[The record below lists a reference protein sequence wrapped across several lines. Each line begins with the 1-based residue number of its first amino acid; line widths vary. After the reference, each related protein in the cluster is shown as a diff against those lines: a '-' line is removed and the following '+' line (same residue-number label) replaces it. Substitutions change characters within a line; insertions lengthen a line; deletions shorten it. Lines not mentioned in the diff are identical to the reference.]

1 MNYDDHNSTQKQTL
15 RYAVRPST
23 KVSGK

>member
-15 RYAVRPST
+15 RYVVGPST
-23 KVSGK
+23 KLSGK